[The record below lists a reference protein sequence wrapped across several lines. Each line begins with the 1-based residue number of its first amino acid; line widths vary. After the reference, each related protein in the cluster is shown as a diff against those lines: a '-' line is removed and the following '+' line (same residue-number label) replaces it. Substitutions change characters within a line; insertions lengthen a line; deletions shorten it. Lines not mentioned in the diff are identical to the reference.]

1 MNSNVFSYVVSV
13 FSLVLVNYIV
23 DCLADA
29 SVEVND
35 CSKSAQLFKN
45 KNKSWYS
52 IWWIAFLICYVD
64 QRCVSHV
71 YSCLW
76 LFV

>member
-45 KNKSWYS
+45 KNKS
-52 IWWIAFLICYVD
+52 
-64 QRCVSHV
+64 
-71 YSCLW
+71 
-76 LFV
+76 

>member
-29 SVEVND
+29 SVESLHSSLKIKIKVD
-35 CSKSAQLFKN
+35 T
-45 KNKSWYS
+45 
-52 IWWIAFLICYVD
+52 AFGGLLSLSVM
-64 QRCVSHV
+64 
-71 YSCLW
+71 
-76 LFV
+76 